1 MTVSGTRRRSKLYGL
16 TALVILFFTVGCTRV
31 GTTSAAGGA
40 RHAYT
45 NAHELRFTAS
55 EDLVGLNP
63 MINTQAT
70 LLFLSSMVMAYLV
83 KTDARAEATVPEL
96 CTEIPSQKNGG
107 ISADGKTITY
117 HLRRNAKWS
126 DGVPFSAD
134 DVVFST
140 KLILDPH
147 TIVISHDGWDQI
159 ERIDEP
165 DKYTVVYHLKKPYAP
180 FAYVF
185 FSTGDANP
193 AILPKHLL
201 AGKNVN
207 TDAYNSLPVGIGPF
221 KYARWSRGDSVE
233 LVPNPFYFRGR
244 PKLRQV
250 VYKIV
255 QDRNTVAE
263 QLRTHELDLWT
274 PISPHYANAVK
285 AISGITFLSTPSFF
299 VDHLD
304 FNLERRAFS
313 DPTVRRALRMALDRR
328 LINEKLHF
336 GLYNLG
342 ESVVPPANSFHVV
355 IPLVPTNIARANAM
369 LDADG
374 WRRGSDGIRSK
385 TGTRLSF
392 NFASS
397 TGSQDSDQEI
407 ELIRASWKA
416 LGVDIQVRHYL
427 SSLLFAPASAG
438 GIIFGGKFDVVIF
451 AWGGN
456 PQGDLSNLYACY
468 RFPPDGQNDPHYC
481 NRKVTAAIDRGKV
494 EYDRS
499 KRVADM
505 HFIQRQIF
513 DDAPLIV
520 MDTRKELY
528 GYNSDL
534 KNFHPN
540 PLAPFDD
547 MMNVDI

>member
-1 MTVSGTRRRSKLYGL
+1 
-16 TALVILFFTVGCTRV
+16 
-31 GTTSAAGGA
+31 
-40 RHAYT
+40 
-45 NAHELRFTAS
+45 
-55 EDLVGLNP
+55 

-70 LLFLSSMVMAYLV
+70 LLYLSSMAMAYLV

-96 CTEIPSQKNGG
+96 CTEIPSKKNGG
-107 ISADGKTITY
+107 ISSDGRTLTY

-126 DGVPFSAD
+126 DGVPFTAD

-140 KLILDPH
+140 KLIQDPH

-165 DKYTVVYHLKKPYAP
+165 NKYTVVYHLKAPYAP
-180 FAYVF
+180 FAYTY

-221 KYARWSRGDSVE
+221 KYASWKRGESVE
-233 LVPNPFYFRGR
+233 LVPDPLYFRGQ
-244 PKLRQV
+244 PKLHRV

-255 QDRNTVAE
+255 QDRNTVVE

-274 PISPHYANAVK
+274 PVSPHYANAVK
-285 AISGITFLSTPSFF
+285 GIPGVTLLSTPSFF

-304 FNLERRAFS
+304 FNLQRTALA
-313 DPTVRRALRMALDRR
+313 DPIVRRALRMALDRK
-328 LINEKLHF
+328 LINAKLHF
-336 GLYNLG
+336 GLYDLS
-342 ESVVPPANSFHVV
+342 ESVVPPANSFHLN
-355 IPLVPTNIARANAM
+355 IPLVPTNIPAANTM

-374 WRRGSDGIRSK
+374 WRRGGDGIRARN
-385 TGTRLSF
+385 GTRLAF
-392 NFASS
+392 NFATS
-397 TGSQDSDQEI
+397 TGSQDADQEI

-427 SSLLFAPASAG
+427 ASLLFAPAGAG
-438 GIIFGGKFDVVIF
+438 GIIFGGKFDIVIF
-451 AWGGN
+451 GWGGN

-481 NRKVTAAIDRGKV
+481 SRSVTAAIDRGKV
-494 EYDRS
+494 EYDRT
-499 KRVADM
+499 KRVDDM
-505 HFIQRQIF
+505 HLIQRQIF
-513 DDAPLIV
+513 EDAPVVVL
-520 MDTRKELY
+520 DTRKELY
-528 GYNSDL
+528 GYNGDL

-540 PLAPFDD
+540 PLSPFDD